1 MNSVSIRYALKYQLS
16 FAPEYKWSENKE
28 CFNTKTNRKIKK
40 TINSRC
46 VGYHIRGKFYS
57 LNNLREFLE
66 KIKISETPF

>member
-1 MNSVSIRYALKYQLS
+1 
-16 FAPEYKWSENKE
+16 SENKE

-57 LNNLREFLE
+57 LNNLRGCLE
-66 KIKISETPF
+66 KIKINEIPF